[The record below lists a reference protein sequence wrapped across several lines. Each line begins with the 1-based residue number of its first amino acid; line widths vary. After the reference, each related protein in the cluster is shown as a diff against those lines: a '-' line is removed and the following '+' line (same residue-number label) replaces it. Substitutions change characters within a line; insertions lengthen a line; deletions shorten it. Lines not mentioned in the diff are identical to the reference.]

1 VLGTEKRV
9 SNDQLTPVVPV
20 DAKSVT
26 DTLVRLLD
34 ESAAESGQRTIL
46 APYPWK
52 VIFSDD
58 KTGFVSLMEGS
69 KALVTWRSP
78 VGTPEVQ
85 REIMGKLARYSQQT
99 KKALYCLGM
108 NEICREAGEEC
119 GLLSLR
125 VGAEASF
132 DLSTWTTAGRKRQ
145 NIRLNCNYATGLG
158 VTWREAFPRTSEDD
172 RKAIAFV
179 EHEWEK
185 DRPARHTD
193 TFLRTAYTDLIEYRR
208 YFIAE
213 LNGIAQAVTTC
224 TPISKRGWYLQDI
237 TRLPDSP
244 RGSLEGA
251 MILALNTF
259 KEEGFEFAT
268 NGLLPDDGELLKEAG
283 KDQGLG
289 FFGNSI
295 IKFFDHRY
303 QFGGISKFRS
313 KFSPDQLE
321 VSYLVRSKKSMRPR
335 AVLSLIKL
343 LT

>member
-1 VLGTEKRV
+1 MSVQKAVPIRAI
-9 SNDQLTPVVPV
+9 PVNEV
-20 DAKSVT
+20 KEE
-26 DTLVRLLD
+26 LVQLLD
-34 ESAAESGQRTIL
+34 EKADESGQRTVL

-58 KTGFVSLMEGS
+58 RSGFTNLMEGS
-69 KALVTWRSP
+69 KAIVTWRSP
-78 VGTPEVQ
+78 VGEPETQ
-85 REIMGKLARYSQQT
+85 REIMAKLAQYSQQT
-99 KKALYCLGM
+99 NKALYCLGM
-108 NEICREAGEEC
+108 NENCRSAGEEL

-132 DLSTWTTAGRKRQ
+132 DLSAWTTAGRKRQ

-158 VTWREAFPRTSEDD
+158 VTWREAFPRTEQAD
-172 RKAIAFV
+172 RDAIAFV

-213 LNGIAQAVTTC
+213 LNGVAQAVATC

-237 TRLPDSP
+237 TRLAESP

-259 KEEGFEFAT
+259 KDEGFEFAT

-289 FFGNSI
+289 FFGNTI

-303 QFGGISKFRS
+303 QFGGISKFRI
-313 KFSPDQLE
+313 KFSPDRLE
-321 VSYLVRSKKSMRPR
+321 TSFLVRSKKSMRPR
-335 AVLSLIKL
+335 AVWSLIQL

>member
-1 VLGTEKRV
+1 MVV
-9 SNDQLTPVVPV
+9 SVERTSPVVAV
-20 DAKSVT
+20 DIASVKQEVIT
-26 DTLVRLLD
+26 LLD
-34 ESAAESGQRTIL
+34 EQAAESGQRTVL

-58 KTGFVSLMEGS
+58 RTGFTNLMEGS
-69 KALVTWRSP
+69 KAIITWRSP
-78 VGTPEVQ
+78 VGTTEVQ
-85 REIMGKLARYSQQT
+85 REIMAKLAAYSKQT
-99 KKALYCLGM
+99 KKALYCLGV
-108 NEICREAGEEC
+108 NEECRLAGEEL
-119 GLLSLR
+119 GLPTLR

-132 DLSTWTTAGRKRQ
+132 DLSAWTTAGRKRQ

-158 VTWREAFPRTSEDD
+158 VTWREAFPRTSEED
-172 RKAIAFV
+172 RAAIAFV
-179 EHEWEK
+179 ESEWEK

-213 LNGIAQAVTTC
+213 QEGIAQAVATC

-237 TRLPDSP
+237 TRLPESP

-283 KDQGLG
+283 KDQGFG

-303 QFGGISKFRS
+303 QFGGISKFRI
-313 KFSPDQLE
+313 KFSPDRLE
-321 VSYLVRSKKSMRPR
+321 TSYLVRSKKSLRPR